1 MWSKIL
7 AFLENKVTR
16 IVTWC
21 VLAIAIAILI
31 IGGVTKADLN
41 AGIELILGIISAI
54 AAFIA
59 FLISKC
65 N

>member
-7 AFLENKVTR
+7 AFLENKVTK

-21 VLAIAIAILI
+21 VLGICVVILI
-31 IGGVTKADLN
+31 IGGATKTDLN
-41 AGIELILGIISAI
+41 AGIELILGIVGAVSL
-54 AAFIA
+54 FIA